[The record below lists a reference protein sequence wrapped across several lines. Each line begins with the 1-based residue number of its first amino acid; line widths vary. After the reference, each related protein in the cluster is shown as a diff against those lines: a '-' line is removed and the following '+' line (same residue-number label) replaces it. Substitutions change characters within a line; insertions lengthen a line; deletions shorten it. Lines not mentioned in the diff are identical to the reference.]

1 MVVPVKILTLFATK
15 LKCLGVKRKKLIST
29 LDVLDSVSCKVNWTL
44 LGSCAMHKISFCKFQ
59 LMTDFYKISKYKT
72 IVRIN

>member
-29 LDVLDSVSCKVNWTL
+29 LDVLDSASCKANWTL
-44 LGSCAMHKISFCKFQ
+44 LGSREISMILDRVK
-59 LMTDFYKISKYKT
+59 
-72 IVRIN
+72 

>member
-29 LDVLDSVSCKVNWTL
+29 LDVLDSASCK
-44 LGSCAMHKISFCKFQ
+44 
-59 LMTDFYKISKYKT
+59 SKLN
-72 IVRIN
+72 IVRESCYINNSSNKVRYLLMQKRINHM

>member
-29 LDVLDSVSCKVNWTL
+29 LDVLDSASCK
-44 LGSCAMHKISFCKFQ
+44 
-59 LMTDFYKISKYKT
+59 SKLN
-72 IVRIN
+72 IVRGSSNIEYTSKESNKIRSLPVIKQFIRM